1 MSLNAANI
9 SIRTISRFAAFAGM
23 AALAFCCW
31 QPSAAEPSAGK
42 PHISA
47 VIHRPQVISHRG
59 GRKWAPENTIVAFKK
74 SLDVH
79 ADGIELDIHR
89 CKSGELVV
97 IHDENVG
104 RTTNGTGLV
113 KDLTYAE
120 LRRLGAGAWFHSE
133 FKSEHLPLLSEVLEL
148 IDGKA
153 LLNIE
158 IKNAPVGYPG
168 IDDDLIKLLATYKHA
183 DKIVIS
189 SFDHELLQRIHKK
202 APQYKVAILV
212 DGLLVDLG
220 KYASIVGAKSWNPGF
235 ELIRADNVAQAHK
248 DGLEVNVWTVN
259 KPEQWKAAVE
269 MGVDGIITDN
279 PKGLLEYLDKRGA
292 TGK

>member
-1 MSLNAANI
+1 MI
-9 SIRTISRFAAFAGM
+9 TISRFLLFAGLTS
-23 AALAFCCW
+23 AACSCW
-31 QPSAAEPSAGK
+31 QPAVAAEQSAAKVHGAAANHQPK
-42 PHISA
+42 
-47 VIHRPQVISHRG
+47 VIAHRG
-59 GRKWAPENTIVAFKK
+59 GRKWAPENTMIAFKK

-79 ADGIELDIHR
+79 VDGIELDIHR

-113 KDLTYAE
+113 KDLTYLE
-120 LRRLGAGAWFHSE
+120 LKRLGAGAWFHSE

-153 LLNIE
+153 VLNIE

-168 IDDDLIKLLATYKHA
+168 IEDDLIKLLSTYKHP

-189 SFDHELLQRIHKK
+189 SFDHELLQRLHKK

-212 DGLLVDLG
+212 DGLLVNLG
-220 KYASIVGAKSWNPGF
+220 KYAAGVGAKAWNPGF

-259 KPEQWKAAVE
+259 KPEQWKEAVE

-279 PKGLLEYLDKRGA
+279 PKGLMEYLEKRSA
-292 TGK
+292 AGK